1 MVGIARAARLL
12 AHFRDLSIEKQH
24 QKQQSSLRMREVS
37 VFFNTHAE
45 YLSSFRRL
53 CERS

>member
-1 MVGIARAARLL
+1 MVGTARAARLL
-12 AHFRDLSIEKQH
+12 AHFRDLSIEKQ
-24 QKQQSSLRMREVS
+24 QRSLRMREVS
-37 VFFNTHAE
+37 IFFNTHAE

>member
-1 MVGIARAARLL
+1 MVGTARAARLL

-24 QKQQSSLRMREVS
+24 QQQQSSLRMRVVS
-37 VFFNTHAE
+37 VFFKTHAE